1 MIPGMNPNGMMTK
14 LPIEQIREAIAKP
27 EVLAGCGGGWAGGG
41 RSGRRAGSATVVRC
55 ARGAEA
61 LASGAE
67 VPGFGTV
74 KEF

>member
-27 EVLAGCGGGWAGGG
+27 EVFAGCDIGWAG
-41 RSGRRAGSATVVRC
+41 
-55 ARGAEA
+55 GAEA